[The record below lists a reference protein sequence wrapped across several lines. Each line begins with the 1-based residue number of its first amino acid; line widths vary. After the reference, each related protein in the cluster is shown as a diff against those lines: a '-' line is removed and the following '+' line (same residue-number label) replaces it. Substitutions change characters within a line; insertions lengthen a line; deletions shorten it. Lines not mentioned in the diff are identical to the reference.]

1 MTSQPTDGLDDFART
16 SQLMV
21 PRGSRPPG
29 PARALLGWLPPEH
42 AETLLASQADGELSD
57 AQRAR
62 ISQALATV
70 AARPAGI
77 DQAGLF
83 SPLPGELADHVTRLE
98 ATPAGARMR
107 AGGWESAMVDLAR
120 VVAVAPSVFTDTAIE
135 RAAILDPGDLR
146 AIAELTL
153 PARHPRPIGELSPG
167 DDVLPIQGQYHY
179 LTKTYTITSPNLNLA
194 VTGNFDAP
202 GNRAPQPSQLGH
214 GFTVGV
220 PPSFIEVARFQGR
233 YVLRDGH
240 HRAFGLLS
248 RGITRVPAYVRD
260 FTTAEG
266 MAPAGTLPR
275 SVWLGDRPPPLLRDY
290 HDDLVAEPVLLP
302 VPHRTI
308 VIQAVELLM
317 IN

>member
-1 MTSQPTDGLDDFART
+1 MTSQTTGSLDDLARS

-21 PRGSRPPG
+21 PRSSRPPG
-29 PARALLGWLPPEH
+29 AARALLGWLPQEH

-62 ISQALATV
+62 VSQALAAV

-77 DQAGLF
+77 DQDGLI
-83 SPLPGELADHVTRLE
+83 SPLPDELADHVTRLE
-98 ATPAGARMR
+98 ATAAGARMR
-107 AGGWESAMVDLAR
+107 AEGWEIALADLAR
-120 VVAVAPSVFTDTAIE
+120 VVAVAPSVFTDTAVE

-153 PARHPRPIGELSPG
+153 PTRHPRPIGELSPG

-194 VTGNFDAP
+194 VIGNFDAP
-202 GNRAPQPSQLGH
+202 GNRAPQASQLGH

-240 HRAFGLLS
+240 HRSFGLLS

-260 FTTAEG
+260 VAAAEDL
-266 MAPAGTLPR
+266 APAGMLPR
-275 SVWLGDRPPPLLRDY
+275 SAWPGDRPPLLRDY

-302 VPHRTI
+302 VPSRTI

-317 IN
+317 VN

>member
-1 MTSQPTDGLDDFART
+1 MISQPADSLDDFART

-42 AETLLASQADGELSD
+42 AETLLDSQADGELSD

-62 ISQALATV
+62 INQALAAV
-70 AARPAGI
+70 AARPAGV
-77 DQAGLF
+77 DQDGLI
-83 SPLPGELADHVTRLE
+83 SPIPDELANHVTRLE

-107 AGGWESAMVDLAR
+107 AEGWATAMADLAR
-120 VVAVAPSVFTDTAIE
+120 VVAIAPSVFTDTAIE

-146 AIAELTL
+146 GIAELTL

-167 DDVLPIQGQYHY
+167 DDVLPIHCQYHHR
-179 LTKTYTITSPNLNLA
+179 TKTYTITSPNLNLA
-194 VTGNFDAP
+194 VISNFDAP
-202 GNRAPQPSQLGH
+202 GNRAPQPSQMGH

-233 YVLRDGH
+233 YVVRDGH

-248 RGITRVPAYVRD
+248 RGITRVPVYVRD
-260 FTTAEG
+260 VATAEDL
-266 MAPAGTLPR
+266 APAGTLPR
-275 SVWLGDRPPPLLRDY
+275 SAWQGERPPLLRDY
-290 HDDLVAEPVLLP
+290 HDDLVAESLLLP
-302 VPHRTI
+302 VPSRTI
-308 VIQAVELLM
+308 VIQATELLM
-317 IN
+317 VN